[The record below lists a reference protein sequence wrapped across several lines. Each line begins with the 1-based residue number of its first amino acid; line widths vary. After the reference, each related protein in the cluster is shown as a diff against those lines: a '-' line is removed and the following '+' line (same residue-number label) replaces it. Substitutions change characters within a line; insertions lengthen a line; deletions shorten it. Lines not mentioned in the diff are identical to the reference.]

1 MKKFFVTF
9 LAMAMLSFSF
19 ITSAQAVDM
28 KAFLKSIENIRNEYL
43 RIQEKNDLRDFE
55 FLLTMSIAQVTA
67 WDQAVGK
74 PNIKKEKMIEIS
86 KQFTAIIS
94 SQYISMQKY
103 LQRYVIGKSPNKEQT
118 KKNCSQLLQ
127 YINQGLTALKN

>member
-1 MKKFFVTF
+1 
-9 LAMAMLSFSF
+9 MAMLSFSF

>member
-28 KAFLKSIENIRNEYL
+28 KGFLKSIENIRSEYL
-43 RIQEKNDLRDFE
+43 KIQKQVELRDFE
-55 FLLTMSIAQVTA
+55 FLLTMSIAQVAA
-67 WDQAVGK
+67 WNEAVGE
-74 PNIKKEKMIEIS
+74 PNIKKEKVIAIS
-86 KQFTAIIS
+86 KQYTAIIS
-94 SQYISMQKY
+94 SQYISMQQY